1 MINNKFS
8 TLSSFLLSYDNKNLI
23 NSLINY
29 NDIDSN
35 KYQWHKTNVTFLTS
49 CASGSDF
56 NFNMIHFINSPKNKL
71 S

>member
-23 NSLINY
+23 YSLINY

-35 KYQWHKTNVTFLTS
+35 KYQ
-49 CASGSDF
+49 
-56 NFNMIHFINSPKNKL
+56 
-71 S
+71 